1 MTKTHITPSFRLDG
15 KKALITGGSSGIGF
29 GCACALAEAGAEI
42 VIGARTKTAVEEAVS
57 VLTGEGYQASGTVMD
72 VADIM
77 GTKAQ
82 LAALGPFDVVLNCAG
97 IARHKPALES
107 DVDEVSAVI
116 DINLKGAYFL
126 MVHAAQLLIDAGKPG
141 SLITMSSQMG
151 QVSGVDRSVYS
162 ATKFGVEGFTKG
174 MAIEWG
180 PHKIRVNTI
189 APTFVVTA
197 LTQPTFDRPERAKW
211 ILDKIK
217 LGEVAQVED
226 IMGGAVYL
234 ASDASRMV
242 TGTSLLIDGGW
253 TAD

>member
-1 MTKTHITPSFRLDG
+1 MHNTPSFRLDG
-15 KKALITGGSSGIGF
+15 KKALIPGGATGIGF
-29 GCACALAEAGAEI
+29 GCACALAEAGAEVTI
-42 VIGARTKTAVEEAVS
+42 AARRKDVVDEAADC
-57 VLTGEGYQASGTVMD
+57 LRKEGYQAEGLSMDISDISGTKSLLQ
-72 VADIM
+72 AN
-77 GTKAQ
+77 GTY
-82 LAALGPFDVVLNCAG
+82 DVVLNCAG

-107 DVDEVSAVI
+107 VEQEVSEVI

-126 MVHAAQLLIDAGKPG
+126 LVNAAQMLIDAGRPG

-189 APTFVVTA
+189 APTFVLTA
-197 LTQPTFDRPERAKW
+197 FTKPTFDRPERAKW

-217 LGEVAQVED
+217 LGEVAQIED

>member
-1 MTKTHITPSFRLDG
+1 MAMHNTPSFRLDG
-15 KKALITGGSSGIGF
+15 KKALIPGGATGIGF
-29 GCACALAEAGAEI
+29 GCACALAEAGAEVTI
-42 VIGARTKTAVEEAVS
+42 AARRKDVVDEAADC
-57 VLTGEGYQASGTVMD
+57 LRKEGYQAEGLSMDISDISGTKSLLQ
-72 VADIM
+72 AN
-77 GTKAQ
+77 GTY
-82 LAALGPFDVVLNCAG
+82 DVVLNCAG

-107 DVDEVSAVI
+107 VEQEVSEVI

-126 MVHAAQLLIDAGKPG
+126 LVNAAQMLIDAGRPG

-189 APTFVVTA
+189 APTFVLTA
-197 LTQPTFDRPERAKW
+197 FTKPTFDRPERAKW

-217 LGEVAQVED
+217 LGEVAQIED